1 MKNELT
7 QIIEQEK
14 IIPTQAEFLLQNFK
28 SIFDTA
34 KELEIKARAIKVTS
48 VDQVEEMKKAR
59 ELRITI
65 KNLRCDANN
74 KRIELKE
81 ESIRTGK
88 VIQGFFNVIEA
99 LTKPMETYLENQEN
113 FAERIK
119 EQERVE
125 LAIKRQELLTKYVE
139 DVSVY
144 NLKEMSEAGFNELLK
159 SSEIAY
165 NNRIAEEQKAE
176 RERIEKE
183 QKLEL
188 HRNRKDLL
196 IPYWAFVKNVDLN
209 DLSLLTEEQFKE
221 SLSDAKKSQAAYDKE
236 QKEKDA
242 LLKKQQEEIDEQN
255 RKQQEIDDRLAQE
268 KKEKE
273 EQEQKEQEQKR
284 QAQLAPDKDK
294 LATLANSLM
303 LIEYPELKDEKAIEI
318 LDNVKELIKKVN
330 IYIVKNINNI

>member
-28 SIFDTA
+28 AIFERA
-34 KELEIKARAIKVTS
+34 KGLEVQARAIKVTS
-48 VDQVEEMKKAR
+48 IEQVDEMKKAR
-59 ELRITI
+59 ELRIII

-74 KRIELKE
+74 KRVELKE

-88 VIQGFFNVIEA
+88 AIQGFYNVIDA
-99 LTKPMETYLENQEN
+99 LTKPMEDYLENQEK

-119 EQERVE
+119 EQEKTE
-125 LAIKRQELLTKYVE
+125 LAIKRQELLIKYVE
-139 DVSVY
+139 DISVY

-165 NNRIAEEQKAE
+165 NNRIAAEKKVEQA
-176 RERIEKE
+176 RIEKE

-196 IPYWAFVKNVDLN
+196 IPYWAFLDGVDLN
-209 DLSLLTEEQFKE
+209 DLSVLEEEQFKKV
-221 SLSDAKKSQAAYDKE
+221 LAQAKIKQTTYDKE

-255 RKQQEIDDRLAQE
+255 RKQQEINDRIA
-268 KKEKE
+268 KEKL
-273 EQEQKEQEQKR
+273 EQEEKERKELENKR
-284 QAQLAPDKDK
+284 QAELAPDKDK
-294 LATLANSLM
+294 LASLANSLM
-303 LIEYPELKDEKAIEI
+303 LIEYPELKDKKAVEI

-330 IYIVKNINNI
+330 IYIVKNINNF